1 MSSLP
6 LYSAAASELQNKSP
20 KSIANGGNVGLFFNK
35 FANSWKWPVSGMPEY
50 DPQQPDAISWI
61 AKFDGLKVG
70 DRDQI
75 SEYARRNIDLVAKQ
89 NGHVF
94 GLTNI
99 TRFVTGTGLS
109 HPSNNG
115 FAWHPVLGTPYM
127 PGSGVKGMMSA
138 YWAEEF
144 EDRDEHKKVFGTAEN
159 ASVGLFEFTDLI
171 PCTTP
176 KLAVEILTPHM
187 SEYLKSKGEFAPGDW
202 ESPIPIQFLAVD
214 KNQSWLVAVIP
225 TKRFNKQT
233 DGELFEKV
241 KTKLVDAFPEMG
253 AGAKTEIGM
262 GSFAENQQVVD
273 TLINQAARESTAQQ
287 LSDDWDANDP
297 QVIELAGLAELATA
311 KEDIQLSDDQKQ
323 KLRTSV
329 LEFME
334 NNQVNSNALS
344 WIAGWCFSK
353 KDKRYLLERK
363 PDKIKSKPLKKI
375 AAKILEQLD

>member
-1 MSSLP
+1 MNSLP
-6 LYSAAASELQNKSP
+6 LYAAAEIELGNKSP
-20 KSIANGGNVGLFFNK
+20 NSIAREGNVGLFFNK
-35 FANSWKWPVSGMPEY
+35 FANSWKWPVNGMPEY
-50 DPQQPDAISWI
+50 DPQQKDANSWI
-61 AKFDGLKVG
+61 AKFHELKVG
-70 DRDQI
+70 DKDQI
-75 SEYARRNIDLVAKQ
+75 SEYARRTIELVKRQ
-89 NGHVF
+89 DGLVI

-144 EDRDEHKKVFGTAEN
+144 EDRAEHKKIFGTAGN

-171 PCTTP
+171 PCTAP
-176 KLAVEILTPHM
+176 KLAVEILTPHI
-187 SEYLKSKGEFAPGDW
+187 SEYLKSEGKFAPGDW

-233 DGELFEKV
+233 DGELFERV
-241 KTKLVDAFPEMG
+241 KTKLAEAFLDMG

-262 GSFAENQQVVD
+262 GSFAENKQVID
-273 TLINQAARESTAQQ
+273 TLINEGARESTAQQ
-287 LSDDWDANDP
+287 LTDDWDTNDP
-297 QVIELAGLAELATA
+297 QVVELAGLAELATA
-311 KEDIQLSDDQKQ
+311 REDIQLSDDQKQ

-329 LEFME
+329 LEFMDS
-334 NNQVNSNALS
+334 NDTNTNALS
-344 WIAGWCFSK
+344 WIASWCFSK
-353 KDKRYLLERK
+353 KDKRYLLDRK
-363 PDKIKSKPLKKI
+363 PEKIKSKPLKKI
-375 AAKILEQLD
+375 AGKILEQLD